1 MTGEVAQTEAF
12 PRGEEL
18 ERKMAKA
25 YRVYQANVRAA
36 DEGIYTLTMG
46 ARSGVPEG
54 RLLEIA
60 VDLLHKCQY
69 GTEEKGA

>member
-1 MTGEVAQTEAF
+1 MAQ
-12 PRGEEL
+12 
-18 ERKMAKA
+18 A
-25 YRVYQANVRAA
+25 YRVYQANVRAT